1 MSTLNQRV
9 KNPKVSKVRGKRRPM
24 LRGQPQKRGVCMKV
38 LTMKPKKPNSAIRK
52 ICKVRIRGRRLATVY
67 IPGIGHNI
75 QKYSEVLYIG
85 GRAKDLPG
93 VHYTLVKGKLDFS
106 NKESFERR
114 KKRSKYG
121 LKKLDDKI
129 KD

>member
-1 MSTLNQRV
+1 MATLNQRV
-9 KNPKVSKVRGKRRPM
+9 RDPKRTKRR
-24 LRGQPQKRGVCMKV
+24 GQRRPLLGQSPQRRGVCMKV

-52 ICKVRIRGRRLATVY
+52 ICKVTTWGKRLATVY

-93 VHYTLVKGKLDFS
+93 VHYTLLKGKLDFS
-106 NKESFERR
+106 SDEKFKRR

-121 LKKLDDKI
+121 LKKEKNVTN
-129 KD
+129 

>member
-1 MSTLNQRV
+1 MATLNQRV
-9 KNPKVSKVRGKRRPM
+9 KDPKRPKRR
-24 LRGQPQKRGVCMKV
+24 GQRRPLLGSRPQKKGVVMKV

-52 ICKVRIRGRRLATVY
+52 ICKVATKRRKRLATVY

-75 QKYSEVLYIG
+75 QKYSEVMFIG

-106 NKESFERR
+106 VNEKFQRK

-121 LKKLDDKI
+121 LKMEKG
-129 KD
+129 

>member
-1 MSTLNQRV
+1 MASLNQRV
-9 KNPKVSKVRGKRRPM
+9 RDPKVHKTRGQRRP
-24 LRGQPQKRGVCMKV
+24 LLGCSPQRKGICMKV

-52 ICKVRIRGRRLATVY
+52 VCKVTTWGKRLATVY

-93 VHYTLVKGKLDFS
+93 VHYTLLKGKLDFS
-106 NKESFERR
+106 SGEKFKRR

-121 LKKLDDKI
+121 LKRDKS
-129 KD
+129 